1 MNKLRYISKKEV
13 ARKLGISSSTVTR
26 WAKAKVIPMPF
37 KLGPNKIVWD
47 KTELENVIEEK
58 KKQRGF
64 FGHKPERGEKNV
76 NKTQ

>member
-1 MNKLRYISKKEV
+1 
-13 ARKLGISSSTVTR
+13 
-26 WAKAKVIPMPF
+26 MPF